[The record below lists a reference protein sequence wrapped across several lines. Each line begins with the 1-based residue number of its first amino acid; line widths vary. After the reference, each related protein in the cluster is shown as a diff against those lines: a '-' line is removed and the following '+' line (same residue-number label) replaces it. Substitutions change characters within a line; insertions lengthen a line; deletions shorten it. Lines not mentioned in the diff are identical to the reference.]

1 VLDPEIQ
8 AILGGMNAIGGP
20 PAHEVPVAQARLGH
34 ETEAKELSGPGPVVA
49 EVRDV
54 DVPGPG
60 GAIPVR
66 VYRPE
71 TAGTPPAVAYFHGGG
86 WVVGSLESV
95 DAVCRALANASGAL
109 VASVDYRLAPE
120 HRFPAALDDC
130 LAATRWL
137 AAHAAGLGADGARLA
152 VAGDS
157 AGGNL
162 ATVVA
167 RRLRDEGGPA
177 LRFQALVYPVTDAA
191 LATPSYREFD
201 EGFGLTMLGMRRYW
215 DLYLDGASGA
225 DPDASPLRATD
236 LAGLPPALVLTAG
249 ADVLRDDGEA
259 YADALRRAG
268 VPVVQ
273 RRYDGAI
280 HGFWRWLGAA
290 QLSRDAAAEVGA
302 ALRAALG

>member
-1 VLDPEIQ
+1 M
-8 AILGGMNAIGGP
+8 GGM
-20 PAHEVPVAQARLGH
+20 
-34 ETEAKELSGPGPVVA
+34 
-49 EVRDV
+49 
-54 DVPGPG
+54 
-60 GAIPVR
+60 
-66 VYRPE
+66 
-71 TAGTPPAVAYFHGGG
+71 
-86 WVVGSLESV
+86 ESY
-95 DAVCRALANASGAL
+95 DAPLRALANASGAL
-109 VASVDYRLAPE
+109 VAAVDYRLAPE
-120 HRFPAALDDC
+120 HRFPAALDDS
-130 LAATRWL
+130 LAAIRWL
-137 AAHAAGLGADGARLA
+137 ARDGAPLA

-225 DPDASPLRATD
+225 DPDASPLRATE
-236 LAGLPPALVLTAG
+236 LAGLPPAFVLTAG
-249 ADVLRDDGEA
+249 ADVLRDDGET
-259 YADALRRAG
+259 YAAALRRAG

-273 RRYDGAI
+273 RRYEGAI

>member
-1 VLDPEIQ
+1 
-8 AILGGMNAIGGP
+8 
-20 PAHEVPVAQARLGH
+20 
-34 ETEAKELSGPGPVVA
+34 
-49 EVRDV
+49 
-54 DVPGPG
+54 
-60 GAIPVR
+60 
-66 VYRPE
+66 
-71 TAGTPPAVAYFHGGG
+71 
-86 WVVGSLESV
+86 
-95 DAVCRALANASGAL
+95 
-109 VASVDYRLAPE
+109 
-120 HRFPAALDDC
+120 
-130 LAATRWL
+130 
-137 AAHAAGLGADGARLA
+137 
-152 VAGDS
+152 
-157 AGGNL
+157 
-162 ATVVA
+162 
-167 RRLRDEGGPA
+167 
-177 LRFQALVYPVTDAA
+177 VYPVTEAA

>member
-1 VLDPEIQ
+1 MLDHEIQ
-8 AILGGMNAIGGP
+8 AILDGMNALGGP

-34 ETEAKELSGPGPVVA
+34 EREAEELSGPGPVVA
-49 EVRDV
+49 GVRDV
-54 DVPGPG
+54 EVPGPG
-60 GAIPVR
+60 GPIPVR

-71 TAGTPPAVAYFHGGG
+71 TAVTPAAVAYFHGGG
-86 WVVGSLESV
+86 WVVGSLGSV

-137 AAHAAGLGADGARLA
+137 AARAAGLGADGARLA

-177 LRFQALVYPVTDAA
+177 LRLQALVYPVTDAA

-236 LAGLPPALVLTAG
+236 LAGLPPAFVLTAG

-273 RRYDGAI
+273 RRYEGAI
-280 HGFWRWLGAA
+280 HGFWRWLAAA

-302 ALRAALG
+302 ALGAALG